1 MDSSDG
7 TVSGIYFV
15 ATLAILIS
23 DLCYRLFVLKCYW
36 NSSHFVSDNPEGEP
50 PEVKAHERL
59 GEVLSVLKGVL
70 NKYQP
75 LHSTDILASAG
86 TLISKVKSHN
96 YEDTSKAPDEFYES
110 IDQLALAFS
119 SR

>member
-1 MDSSDG
+1 MDS
-7 TVSGIYFV
+7 
-15 ATLAILIS
+15 TLSLP
-23 DLCYRLFVLKCYW
+23 Y
-36 NSSHFVSDNPEGEP
+36 FVSDNPDDDP

>member
-1 MDSSDG
+1 MLEINELPSL
-7 TVSGIYFV
+7 GIIGNLWCPCFKTCCIYSFD
-15 ATLAILIS
+15 A
-23 DLCYRLFVLKCYW
+23 
-36 NSSHFVSDNPEGEP
+36 DNPDGDP

>member
-1 MDSSDG
+1 MQ
-7 TVSGIYFV
+7 TWPLPY
-15 ATLAILIS
+15 
-23 DLCYRLFVLKCYW
+23 
-36 NSSHFVSDNPEGEP
+36 FVSDNPEDDP

-86 TLISKVKSHN
+86 TLINKVKSHN